1 MGILEGRWL
10 ATVDEDP
17 HQPGTVNLLTGHIE
31 AALARSRSGIPW
43 GKGGALL
50 LSQDPDVYGEE

>member
-31 AALARSRSGIPW
+31 ARSRSHGDPW
-43 GKGGALL
+43 GPGAVLL
-50 LSQDPDVYGEE
+50 LSQHPDGYDGEQ